1 MSTSANEVTNFE
13 QLMEKYIKDKN
24 KILSK
29 YDYHTPLKEIA
40 PIEPLVFEND
50 ILQRNNTNQDI
61 INQRNFEPIY
71 DNNNNLESINNNI
84 KKYPY
89 MNNGFDLNENENKF
103 ITPLKPITQKN
114 SNSYINSSIEREKA
128 LKEEKKKKQMEYRK
142 LLDEQIMSKKER
154 QKKEKEKRLEEER
167 IFEEKFKLENE
178 KYEQQKNIQ

>member
-1 MSTSANEVTNFE
+1 MSTNVNEVTNFE

-24 KILSK
+24 QILSK

-50 ILQRNNTNQDI
+50 ILIRNNTNENHFNF
-61 INQRNFEPIY
+61 NQRNFEPLY
-71 DNNNNLESINNNI
+71 DNNNIDPINNNI
-84 KKYPY
+84 KKYSY

-103 ITPLKPITQKN
+103 ITPSKPITQKN

-142 LLDEQIMSKKER
+142 LLDEQIMNKKER
-154 QKKEKEKRLEEER
+154 QKKEKEKRLKEEML
-167 IFEEKFKLENE
+167 FEEKF
-178 KYEQQKNIQ
+178 